1 MSDYISARRVNAM
14 NRNYDKKSTQNLKKA
29 ASSRPPSDATPL
41 QDAKAAKKD
50 HNNNDSH

>member
-1 MSDYISARRVNAM
+1 MSDYISARRVGAM
-14 NRNYDKKSTQNLKKA
+14 NRCYEKKRSKSKKSRLVPAT
-29 ASSRPPSDATPL
+29 SDATAL